1 MHPRAR
7 ETVAEALSAVGG
19 RPEWAQGLLTEN
31 EAPNLGKRLLPS
43 PPPWDGWLLYF
54 IIVRILRLCDELSQE
69 EE

>member
-1 MHPRAR
+1 
-7 ETVAEALSAVGG
+7 
-19 RPEWAQGLLTEN
+19 LLTEN